1 MSNCNT
7 KKMKDGG
14 KVMKETKMM
23 KEMVPGKVMKETKMM
38 EEMGRGET
46 KAKMQEEKPKRPLK
60 RPPKGTIYSIDT
72 LNKKVKRFKKGGTT
86 HKMPDGTMMKGAKH
100 GMKKGGSVTRGDG
113 ACMKGHTKGKMV

>member
-1 MSNCNT
+1 MSKCNT
-7 KKMKDGG
+7 RKMKDGG

-38 EEMGRGET
+38 KEMGRGET
-46 KAKMQEEKPKRPLK
+46 KAKMQEMNPGMVKLK
-60 RPPKGTIYSIDT
+60 KAAPEVA
-72 LNKKVKRFKKGGTT
+72 KKMGYKKGGMT